1 MLFPIHVPGRIATGK
16 ASRDGQAAVRGSVSL
31 GWRSLQMTG
40 LF

>member
-1 MLFPIHVPGRIATGK
+1 MLLSIHVPGRIATG
-16 ASRDGQAAVRGSVSL
+16 SMHRHGFAAVRGSVSL